1 MSVSH
6 HHRDYPRLRE
16 AAKDRTELEEQL
28 SMAREDVRRGIEQVR
43 KQREI
48 VQALERGGHDA
59 AQAQKAL
66 KTFEDSLFT
75 LMADRG
81 QLVREL
87 EGAKNRPTE

>member
-1 MSVSH
+1 MSVIH
-6 HHRDYPRLRE
+6 HHHDYPRLRE
-16 AAKDRTELEEQL
+16 TAKNRTALEEQL

-48 VQALERGGHDA
+48 VQRLERGGHDA
-59 AQAQKAL
+59 AQAQEAL

-81 QLVREL
+81 PLVQEL
-87 EGAKNRPTE
+87 EGAKK

>member
-1 MSVSH
+1 
-6 HHRDYPRLRE
+6 
-16 AAKDRTELEEQL
+16 
-28 SMAREDVRRGIEQVR
+28 MAREDVRRGIEQIR

-48 VQALERGGHDA
+48 VQRLERGGHDA

-81 QLVREL
+81 LLVQEL